1 MHLTDNVFLKK
12 KNIFTISISLIFT
25 EFYYFN
31 WGSRALIS
39 NTYLFL
45 NSLFLLLTSLL
56 FFYLTFVI
64 FEKINKK
71 FSKEKL
77 KYFIVVFLT
86 FIYFKIIQIPFFFA
100 NQIHFKNLIS
110 NILTK
115 ILLSQIYPLI
125 PFLKIIIPFIFLFI
139 IILYFYEKYNQII
152 FNFIISFSL
161 IFLMFAL
168 IDINKRKSFLTNVS
182 LKNNISTNNRQVI
195 WFILDE
201 YDPEYIDQI
210 KHGLELK
217 YIKDLKSKSFN
228 HNGSFSP
235 SSSTL
240 LSVPS
245 TLMKTL
251 TKGSVIIDYELNI
264 IDTKNNK
271 KKFEFKNTLFNEI
284 YNDNNNFEIFSEVLP
299 YCSMLKI
306 KLNCHEF
313 SNKKMF
319 FLDGVKNIF
328 FPINYLRKISYIIS
342 KKNKF
347 TINQIN
353 QFKEMDNSNILL
365 SSKLNISFDDFEEI
379 IKKNNLIFF
388 HLFVPHTKTVSSK
401 YIQQTFNNITPNND
415 DEEYLLNLKFTD
427 FLINKIIKKINESQN
442 KDILL
447 ILSSDH
453 WRRSTSPEKSKP
465 SLLLMKIKTDNNKI
479 DFFKYNSNIHIYDV
493 VKKYLSGEI
502 RFHKDIQFIFD
513 KAKKFNINDTY
524 IQK

>member
-1 MHLTDNVFLKK
+1 MYLTNNNFLKR
-12 KNIFTISISLIFT
+12 KNISTISISLIFT

-31 WGSRALIS
+31 LGSKALIS

-45 NSLFLLLTSLL
+45 NSLILLLTSLL
-56 FFYLTFVI
+56 FFYLIITI

-71 FSKEKL
+71 FSQEKL
-77 KYFIVVFLT
+77 KYFIVVLLT
-86 FIYFKIIQIPFFFA
+86 FVYFKIIQIPFFFA
-100 NQIHFKNLIS
+100 NQIHFKSLIS

-115 ILLSQIYPLI
+115 IPLSQIYPLI
-125 PFLKIIIPFIFLFI
+125 PILKIIIPFISLFI
-139 IILYFYEKYNQII
+139 IILYFYEKRSQII
-152 FNFIISFSL
+152 LNFILSFSL

-168 IDINKRKSFLTNVS
+168 IDINKRKSFLNNVS
-182 LKNNISTNNRQVI
+182 LKDNISANNRQVI
-195 WFILDE
+195 WFLLDE

-210 KHGLELK
+210 EHGIELK

-228 HNGSFSP
+228 HNNSFTP

-245 TLMKTL
+245 TFMKTL

-271 KKFEFKNTLFNEI
+271 KKFEFKNTIFNEI
-284 YNDNNNFEIFSEVLP
+284 YSNNNNFEIFTEVLP

-306 KLNCHEF
+306 KLNCHQF
-313 SNKKMF
+313 SNRKMF

-328 FPINYLRKISYIIS
+328 FPIQYLKNISYKIS

-347 TINQIN
+347 SINQIN
-353 QFKEMDNSNILL
+353 QFKEMDDSNILL
-365 SSKLNISFDDFEEI
+365 SSKLNISFDDFKKL

-388 HLFVPHTKTVSSK
+388 HLFAPHTKTSSSK

-427 FLINKIIKKINESQN
+427 FLINKIVKTINESQN

-453 WRRSTSPEKSKP
+453 WRRSTSPDKSKP
-465 SLLLMKIKTDNNKI
+465 SLLLMKIKSDNSKI
-479 DFFKYNSNIHIYDV
+479 EFFKYSSNIYIYDV
-493 VKKYLSGEI
+493 VEKYLSGEI
-502 RFHKDIQFIFD
+502 SSHKDIQFIFD
-513 KAKKFNINDTY
+513 NAKRFNINDTY
-524 IQK
+524 IKK